1 MGKKKFIAILT
12 LLFLAIAA
20 LTANLI
26 VAWLTDTATT
36 GPTDF
41 TLGDVSFEW
50 SGAVS
55 TNYVVPGENVVTTP
69 YKLTNTSDPDRT
81 AVQNRNHIRVSGG
94 RRFRLRQSDDWD
106 GLGAIRRVLLLP
118 RQRYRGG

>member
-55 TNYVVPGENVVTTP
+55 TNYVVPGRMSSP
-69 YKLTNTSDPDRT
+69 SRTN
-81 AVQNRNHIRVSGG
+81 
-94 RRFRLRQSDDWD
+94 
-106 GLGAIRRVLLLP
+106 
-118 RQRYRGG
+118 